1 MLKLERL
8 LEKVDWY
15 LGASA
20 TDARIKNP
28 LFKSVNPRDYV
39 VKDYEYVGHIFTSSN
54 KCNVYYDHTGGKPPL
69 FFDMVTY
76 FECVDP
82 ETKSAAEKISAND
95 YICKLFESRKKYH
108 SGSMSRKNGKSDI
121 VSMELNTEV
130 VRIESDSKHY
140 FAGILRFYCPLVL
153 ETQRKNGT

>member
-20 TDARIKNP
+20 TNMRIKNP
-28 LFKSVNPRDYV
+28 QFESVNPRDYV

-54 KCNVYYDHTGGKPPL
+54 KCHVYYDHTGGRPPL
-69 FFDMVTY
+69 FFDRVTY

-82 ETKSAAEKISAND
+82 ETISVSEKVSAND
-95 YICKLFESRKKYH
+95 YICKLFESRQTYY
-108 SGSMSRKNGKSDI
+108 GDLMFRKNGESDI
-121 VSMELNTEV
+121 VNMGLNTKV
-130 VRIESDSKHY
+130 VHIEAESKHHS
-140 FAGILRFYCPLVL
+140 AGIFRFYCPLVL
-153 ETQRKNGT
+153 ETLRKNGT

>member
-20 TDARIKNP
+20 TNMRMRNP
-28 LFKSVNPRDYV
+28 QFKSGSPRDYV
-39 VKDYEYVGHIFTSSN
+39 VKDYEYVGHIFDSSN
-54 KCNVYYDHTGGKPPL
+54 RCNVYYGHTAGNPPL
-69 FFDMVTY
+69 FFDRVTY

-95 YICKLFESRKKYH
+95 YICKLFESRQTYH
-108 SGSMSRKNGKSDI
+108 SGSTFRKNEESDV
-121 VSMELNTEV
+121 VSMSLNTAIV
-130 VRIESDSKHY
+130 QFESESKRY

-153 ETQRKNGT
+153 ETPRKNGT